1 MATLYAEVGG
11 IAVKKARAD
20 ENRDSRVSVKLSG
33 ELTIEREIE
42 YGNPNIDA
50 YFIDDPHYRDDR
62 YVEIDGQKW
71 EIDWS
76 DGYVE
81 LLLSVDEV
89 LACAEQRAGEDC
101 STVEEVLE
109 SWSRWDDAP
118 AEIERAFEQVA

>member
-11 IAVKKARAD
+11 IAVKKAGAG

-33 ELTIEREIE
+33 ELTIEKEIA

-50 YFIDDPHYRDDR
+50 YFVHDPHYRDER
-62 YVEIDGQKW
+62 YVEIDGQQW

-81 LLLSVDEV
+81 LLLRVDEV
-89 LACAEQRAGEDC
+89 LACAEQRAAEDC
-101 STVEEVLE
+101 STVKEVLE
-109 SWSRWDDAP
+109 SWVRWDDAP
-118 AEIERAFEQVA
+118 AEIGRALEQVK